1 MNLLVLGALAGGLS
15 GAIGFFLAGRF
26 HGEEKGEKLYP
37 VYSAS
42 FFGLMILASKFIP
55 L

>member
-15 GAIGFFLAGRF
+15 GAVGFFLAGRV

-37 VYSAS
+37 VYSVS
-42 FFGLMILASKFIP
+42 FFGIMILAAKFIA